1 MDTFSFILS
10 VIASVV
16 ANYIC
21 LRYANQTIFDTLKR
35 ANSCVRIWY
44 AVL

>member
-1 MDTFSFILS
+1 VDIIGFILS

-16 ANYIC
+16 AYYIC

-35 ANSCVRIWY
+35 ANSCV
-44 AVL
+44 